1 MSKITEE
8 QVNDLVLMM
17 EQLAGD
23 IRELTYAISDFSEV
37 VERDNDPAGIGE
49 IRERIMKLRVIAYW
63 VKYLTC

>member
-8 QVNDLVLMM
+8 QANDMMLMM

-23 IRELTYAISDFSEV
+23 IRELTYAIRENTEV

-49 IRERIMKLRVIAYW
+49 IRERIMKFRVIA
-63 VKYLTC
+63 

>member
-8 QVNDLVLMM
+8 QANDMMLMM

-23 IRELTYAISDFSEV
+23 IRELTYAIRENTEV

-49 IRERIMKLRVIAYW
+49 IRERIMKLRGKA
-63 VKYLTC
+63 